1 MLLLLHIMKFLAFL
15 IRGNKKNQRKTL
27 TEYQREMLVK
37 VGKQQFKKLQDLGL
51 KMPIAVL

>member
-15 IRGNKKNQRKTL
+15 FRGNKKNQRKTL